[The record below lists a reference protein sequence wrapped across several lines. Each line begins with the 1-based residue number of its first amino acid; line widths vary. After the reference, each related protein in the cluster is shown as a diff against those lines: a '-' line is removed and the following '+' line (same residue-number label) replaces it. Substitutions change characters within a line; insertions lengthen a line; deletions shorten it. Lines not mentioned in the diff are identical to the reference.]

1 LQYLQ
6 HLKMPKYNI
15 PTLKDLDVLVM
26 KFVLHKKSEKVM
38 RKSKNTGYT
47 AVIQDI
53 IKSHPEY
60 LKFIAK

>member
-1 LQYLQ
+1 
-6 HLKMPKYNI
+6 MPKYNI

-60 LKFIAK
+60 LRFIAK